1 MTVNGIDL
9 NREGIPNVL
18 QQPLVGIRRLYGGPV
33 SYAPVLTTLG
43 PSHNSLFFAYGKV
56 VRTLRCPLSAL
67 MRWGQGHC
75 AALPRGLW
83 DRGREMWVFLSVS
96 SPWGAVLVCVATCFH

>member
-9 NREGIPNVL
+9 NRDGIPNVL

-43 PSHNSLFFAYGKV
+43 PSHNSPF
-56 VRTLRCPLSAL
+56 LR
-67 MRWGQGHC
+67 MERWC
-75 AALPRGLW
+75 
-83 DRGREMWVFLSVS
+83 GRCGV
-96 SPWGAVLVCVATCFH
+96 PCQR

>member
-9 NREGIPNVL
+9 NRDGIPNVL
-18 QQPLVGIRRLYGGPV
+18 QQPLVGIRRLYGGRV

-43 PSHNSLFFAYGKV
+43 PSQNSPFLFAYGKV
-56 VRTLRCPLSAL
+56 VRKLRCPLSAL
-67 MRWGQGHC
+67 LRWGPGHC

-83 DRGREMWVFLSVS
+83 DRGRE
-96 SPWGAVLVCVATCFH
+96 T